1 MTVALVAF
9 DLDGTI
15 LESDGTI
22 APECA
27 AEIIRLAGLGIR
39 CVIASGRSVDFQAEL
54 VQRQGL
60 PRYFDALI
68 CDERWVHLN
77 APPGVR
83 SVQSM
88 ELQPL
93 EPWNSDTGHRWAELG
108 TTAYGWCESLKDW
121 ARSQGWS
128 CEVNDHDNAVARGL
142 RSVRGQT
149 SEQAVAMMGWLEPQL
164 DGSALACNANGDI
177 VHIYD
182 RSRDKG
188 TALAALA
195 DHFDIA
201 PERVLAFG
209 DNINDQPMLDGR
221 HRYRAA
227 TVANA
232 TAEVKR
238 WVTETGGQIARQE
251 RGLGVAHLL
260 RKLSPTPEMP

>member
-22 APECA
+22 TAECA
-27 AEIIRLAGLGIR
+27 AEIIRLAGLGVR
-39 CVIASGRSVDFQAEL
+39 CVVASGRSMDFQAEL
-54 VQRQGL
+54 VQQQGL
-60 PRYFDALI
+60 SRYFDALI

-77 APPGVR
+77 VSPDER
-83 SVQSM
+83 SDQSI

-93 EPWNSDTGHRWAELG
+93 EPWNSDTANRWAELD
-108 TTAYGWCESLKDW
+108 TTAYGWSERLEDW

-128 CEVNDHDNAVARGL
+128 CEVNDHDNAAARGL

-149 SEQAVAMMGWLEPQL
+149 SEQAVAMMRWLEPQL
-164 DGSALACNANGDI
+164 DGSSLTCNANGDI

-182 RSRDKG
+182 LSRDKG

-195 DHFDIA
+195 DHYGIV
-201 PERVLAFG
+201 PESVLAFG

-232 TAEVKR
+232 TADVKR
-238 WVTETGGQIARQE
+238 WVTDAGGQIARQE
-251 RGLGVAHLL
+251 RGLGVADLL
-260 RKLSPTPEMP
+260 RKLSPTPEMS